1 MMKMMNFNFFKKK
14 NKVNNEKVDEIIEE
28 EVTSDVFHYHK
39 DNDIKISHTLK
50 IGDRV
55 IVISNEPNGVMS
67 GELVNFDRITKAR
80 NIVPIVKGDLDD
92 KFYMPFGLL
101 LPFDQEM
108 FDKLMSL
115 SSDKSAWNYL
125 APSWAQCENGQKFR

>member
-1 MMKMMNFNFFKKK
+1 MMNFNFNFFKKK
-14 NKVNNEKVDEIIEE
+14 KKKDIKVEEIEE
-28 EVTSDVFHYHK
+28 EVSEDIFHYHK
-39 DNDIKISHTLK
+39 DDDIKVSNTLK
-50 IGDRV
+50 IGDKV
-55 IVISNEPNGVMS
+55 IVISNEPNGVFS
-67 GELVNFDRITKAR
+67 GELVNFDRITQAR
-80 NIVPIVKGDLDD
+80 NVVPIVKSDIDE

-115 SSDKSAWNYL
+115 SNDKSAWNYL